1 MRPHGTGKVCVNF
14 IADEGDARVADA
26 YNAQALARLQAIKAK
41 YDPRNLFRLNQ
52 NIRPP

>member
-1 MRPHGTGKVCVNF
+1 MKPHGTGKVLVSF

-26 YNAQALARLQAIKAK
+26 YNAQTLGRLRAIKAK